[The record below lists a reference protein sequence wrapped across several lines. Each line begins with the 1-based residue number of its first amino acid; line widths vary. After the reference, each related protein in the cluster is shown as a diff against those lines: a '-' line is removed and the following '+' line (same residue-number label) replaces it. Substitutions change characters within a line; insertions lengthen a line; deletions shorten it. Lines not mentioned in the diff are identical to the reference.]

1 MKKHAMPLI
10 AITMLGC
17 LVSPISAQTPPP
29 EQFIPM
35 TIYRTGPMG
44 GFGTPPM
51 VGYMD
56 YMTMLNERDGGI
68 NGVKLTWEEC
78 ETAYQPD
85 RMVECYERLKGKG
98 QTGATVWNP
107 YGTGLAYAVLERAQ
121 ADKIP
126 LIMVG
131 NGRTDATDG
140 RVFPYA
146 FPLITN
152 FWSQATAVIKFV
164 ATREGGDDSLK
175 GKKVVDL
182 YHDSAY
188 GKETIGILD
197 KLAEKY
203 GFEIKHMPVANPGLD
218 QKAVWLQIRQYKPD
232 WVIMQGAGLMT
243 QTAIKEAAGIGFPR
257 DHLVG
262 NYWSGAEEDTV
273 PAGAAAKDYI
283 SAAMH
288 GSGTDYPVVQDI
300 LKHTYGKNKGGGKEQ
315 DVGTIRYNRGV
326 VIGVI
331 TMEAIRIAQDK
342 FGKGKPITGEQ
353 MQWGLEHLDLT
364 GDRLKKLGAENLVP
378 AFKTSCLDHEGA
390 APVRFTQWNGQK
402 WTSISDWVE
411 TDQKLVRPM
420 IEVSAAAYAKEKNI
434 QPRDCD
440 VAR

>member
-1 MKKHAMPLI
+1 MKKTLKAFLAVGALACTQP
-10 AITMLGC
+10 AFAQ
-17 LVSPISAQTPPP
+17 SA

-68 NGVKLTWEEC
+68 NGVKLVWEEC

-85 RMVECYERLKGKG
+85 RMVECYERLKNRGP
-98 QTGATVWNP
+98 TGATLWNP
-107 YGTGLAYAVLERAQ
+107 YGTGLAYAVLEKSQ
-121 ADKIP
+121 ADKVP

-152 FWSQATAVIKFV
+152 FWSQATAIIKFI
-164 ATREGGDDSLK
+164 ADREGGGDKLK
-175 GKKVVDL
+175 GKKIVDL

-203 GFEIKHMPVANPGLD
+203 GFEIKHMPVASPGLD

-232 WVIMQGAGLMT
+232 WVVMQGAGLVT

-257 DHLVG
+257 ERLVG
-262 NYWSGAEEDTV
+262 NYWSGAEEDTI
-273 PAGAAAKDYI
+273 PAGAAAKNYI

-288 GSGTDYPVVQDI
+288 GSGKDYPAIQDI
-300 LKHTYGKNKGGGKEQ
+300 VKHAYAKGKGNGREQ
-315 DVGTIRYNRGV
+315 DIGTIRYNRGV

-353 MQWGLEHLDLT
+353 MQYGLENLKLT
-364 GDRLKKLGAENLVP
+364 PERLKQLGAENLVP
-378 AFKTSCLDHEGA
+378 SFSTSCLDHEGG
-390 APVRFTQWNGQK
+390 APVRFTQWDGEK
-402 WTSISDWVE
+402 WNSISDWVQ
-411 TDQKLVRPM
+411 TDQAMVRPM
-420 IEVSAAAYAKEKNI
+420 IEASAANYAKEKGI
-434 QPRDCD
+434 QLRQCGAP
-440 VAR
+440 

>member
-1 MKKHAMPLI
+1 MKLKAKLLL
-10 AITMLGC
+10 AFAAFAG
-17 LVSPISAQTPPP
+17 VSAPALAQGP

-68 NGVKLTWEEC
+68 NGVKLVWEEC

-85 RMVECYERLKGKG
+85 RMVECYERLKNKG
-98 QTGATVWNP
+98 QTGATLWNP
-107 YGTGLAYAVLERAQ
+107 YGTGLAYAILEKSQ
-121 ADKIP
+121 ADKVP

-164 ATREGGDDSLK
+164 ATREGGDDKLK
-175 GKKVVDL
+175 GKKIVDL

-188 GKETIGILD
+188 GKETIGVLD
-197 KLAEKY
+197 KLAEMY
-203 GFEIKHMPVANPGLD
+203 GFEVKHMPVANPGLD

-232 WVIMQGAGLMT
+232 WVVMQGAGLMT

-262 NYWSGAEEDTV
+262 NYWSGAEEDTM
-273 PAGAAAKDYI
+273 PAGASAKDYI

-288 GSGTDYPVVQDI
+288 GSGTDYPVIQDI
-300 LKHTYGKNKGGGKEQ
+300 LKHAYAKNKGGGKEQ

-331 TMEAIRIAQDK
+331 TMEAVRIAQEK

-353 MQWGLEHLDLT
+353 MQWGLEHLDFT
-364 GDRLKKLGAENLVP
+364 GDRLKKLGADNLVP
-378 AFKTSCLDHEGA
+378 AFKTSCLDHEGG
-390 APVRFTQWNGQK
+390 APVRFTQWDGQK
-402 WTSISDWVE
+402 WVSVSDWVQ
-411 TDQKLVRPM
+411 TDQKLVRPL
-420 IEVSAAAYAKEKNI
+420 IEASAAAYAKEKNI
-434 QPRDCD
+434 QPRNCD
-440 VAR
+440 ASK